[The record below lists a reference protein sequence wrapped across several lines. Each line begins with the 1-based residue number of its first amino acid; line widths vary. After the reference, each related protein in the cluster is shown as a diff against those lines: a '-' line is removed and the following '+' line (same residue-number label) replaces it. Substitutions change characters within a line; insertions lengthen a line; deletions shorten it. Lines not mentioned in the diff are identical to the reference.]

1 MGVQFLWK
9 GGPNIWV
16 IVVYGYAGYQGS
28 SDGQAQQTQ
37 LLEDIRV
44 HIDQYCR
51 KEDVVLCVG
60 DFNQELEDSRGD
72 HSLHAWAAGCG
83 LGHGASGMT
92 QIPEWFSFMQTG
104 KEGKVRKSLID
115 HIWTSG
121 EAVAVTQYLI
131 SESFLC
137 SDHCLL
143 RIVMEGGGLKCR
155 QVTQQRVEAKQQ
167 EQGAFAFHPDW
178 DSKKWQWW
186 REGFSAW
193 EGKWE
198 RWVGEIDNI
207 PATEDD
213 KQRETVRRKLDHWWQ
228 SWLHDITRRRNQLEQ
243 RPKAARLLPEVVS
256 CEWGLLCALKAG
268 IHYLQSTLEPTLEEL
283 GTRLGDELRE

>member
-1 MGVQFLWK
+1 MYAYYINIESRHAKGILPGVAVDIRWQGGGHERVTAPGIHGGTVNLRRFLCHGRSEAQADSGPRQIAEDELGGVTESGISMTRIPTLRKELSAVGWHVLLPGSQVKAEYVCLLVDEEWHRHQAQCWALTSGRGMGVQFLWK

-72 HSLHAWAAGCG
+72 QSLHAWAAGCG

-143 RIVMEGGGLKCR
+143 SIVMEGGGLKC
-155 QVTQQRVEAKQQ
+155 
-167 EQGAFAFHPDW
+167 
-178 DSKKWQWW
+178 
-186 REGFSAW
+186 
-193 EGKWE
+193 
-198 RWVGEIDNI
+198 
-207 PATEDD
+207 
-213 KQRETVRRKLDHWWQ
+213 
-228 SWLHDITRRRNQLEQ
+228 
-243 RPKAARLLPEVVS
+243 
-256 CEWGLLCALKAG
+256 
-268 IHYLQSTLEPTLEEL
+268 
-283 GTRLGDELRE
+283 